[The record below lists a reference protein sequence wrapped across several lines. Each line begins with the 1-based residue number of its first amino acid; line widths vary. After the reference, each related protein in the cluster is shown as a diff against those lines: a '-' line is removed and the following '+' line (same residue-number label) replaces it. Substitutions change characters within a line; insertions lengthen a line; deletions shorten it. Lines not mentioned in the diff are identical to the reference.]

1 MASAAESALETLSL
15 VERPVRLAIE
25 LVLIVLLALL
35 VARLVWVVASPTE
48 AVATYTDR
56 PLPAPMRGS
65 SSALSISADRTVL
78 VRSNPFSQTEV
89 DEPIVE
95 DAPETTLNLKLV
107 GLRMSTEGG
116 DASNATI
123 RTPNGMAMNFKV
135 GDELLAG
142 VTLERI
148 LSDRVIINRDGA
160 SETLMWGDRGEGL
173 SVITDESR
181 TTLPE
186 AATLRP
192 TTAGSGETA
201 PEPTTPSTGRLAG
214 PDVFFGAVSA
224 SQAREGDSAIGYRLS
239 PIGSADIMRQAGL
252 EPGDILQSINGV
264 TVTEQ
269 GLADL
274 IDQLSTV
281 ESADL
286 VVNRDGS
293 IQTVRLLFGE

>member
-1 MASAAESALETLSL
+1 MASAADTALEKLSL
-15 VERPVRLAIE
+15 VERPARLAIE

-48 AVATYTDR
+48 AVASYTER
-56 PLPAPMRGS
+56 PLPAPMRGT
-65 SSALSISADRTVL
+65 SSALAISTDRTVL
-78 VRSNPFSQTEV
+78 MRSNPFSQSDI
-89 DEPIVE
+89 DEPVIV

-116 DASNATI
+116 ESSNATI
-123 RTPNGMAMNFKV
+123 RTPNGMAQNFKV

-181 TTLPE
+181 TTPPE

-192 TTAGSGETA
+192 STETPGETA
-201 PEPTTPSTGRLAG
+201 SEPSITTARLSGPEA
-214 PDVFFGAVSA
+214 FFGAVSA
-224 SQAREGDSAIGYRLS
+224 SEAREGNTVIGYRLS
-239 PIGSADIMRQAGL
+239 PIGNAEIMRQAGL
-252 EPGDILQSINGV
+252 EPGDILQSVNGV
-264 TVTEQ
+264 SVTGQ
-269 GLADL
+269 GVADL
-274 IDQLSTV
+274 IDRLSTV
-281 ESADL
+281 DTADL

-293 IQTVRLLFGE
+293 IQTVRLFFGE

>member
-1 MASAAESALETLSL
+1 MASAAETALETLSL
-15 VERPVRLAIE
+15 VERPVRLAAE
-25 LVLIVLLALL
+25 FVLIVFLALL
-35 VARLVWVVASPTE
+35 MARLVWVVASPTE

-56 PLPAPMRGS
+56 PLPSPMRGT
-65 SSALSISADRTVL
+65 SSALSIAADRTVL
-78 VRSNPFSQTEV
+78 MRSNPFSQADV
-89 DEPIVE
+89 DAPIIE
-95 DAPETTLNLKLV
+95 EAPETTLNLKLI

-123 RTPNGMAMNFKV
+123 RTPNGMAENFTV

-160 SETLMWGDRGEGL
+160 SETLMRGDRGEGL

-181 TTLPE
+181 TTPPE

-192 TTAGSGETA
+192 TTSIDASA
-201 PEPTTPSTGRLAG
+201 RPEPSIITAQFSG

-224 SQAREGDSAIGYRLS
+224 SEAREGDTVIGYRLS
-239 PIGSADIMRQAGL
+239 PIGSAEIMRQAGL
-252 EPGDILQSINGV
+252 QPGDIVQSVNGV
-264 TVTEQ
+264 PLTGEGV
-269 GLADL
+269 ADL
-274 IDQLSTV
+274 IDRIAAAET
-281 ESADL
+281 ADL
-286 VVNRDGS
+286 IINRDGS